1 MKLTLISLKKLNNN
15 FLRNNGVRISA
26 CDFCCKEQPNTQHNR
41 CIWHNVVTIILRSDY
56 FRDETF
62 RVKTG
67 IFLFAFI
74 SIDWIVVS
82 WYSFTNK
89 KKLQVRVIGMQMNKI
104 THSITFLQFNRRY
117 RYTYELIFSFFQTIE
132 SDRQD

>member
-1 MKLTLISLKKLNNN
+1 MR
-15 FLRNNGVRISA
+15 FLLQGA
-26 CDFCCKEQPNTQHNR
+26 AELLHNR

-117 RYTYELIFSFFQTIE
+117 GYTYELIFFFFFQTIE
-132 SDRQD
+132 SDRQDWNSRFVFLKKMIWQPTIR